1 MGVHY
6 VNGQYVGDA
15 VIDPLKPEAMVYVQG
30 GGGALKLGAV
40 EYIVFKDVWETA
52 HGVGADPPRLFD
64 TSFDLTPDGE
74 PIRDPRV
81 LLAARVAVPGEP
93 GRPAHAVEPEGD
105 LP

>member
-15 VIDPLKPEAMVYVQG
+15 VVDPLKPEAMVYVQG

-40 EYIVFKDVWETA
+40 EYIVFKDAWEPRTEPERTRRGSSTRASTSRPTGTA
-52 HGVGADPPRLFD
+52 SGSPRS
-64 TSFDLTPDGE
+64 TRCTRGCTGGTPAGS
-74 PIRDPRV
+74 
-81 LLAARVAVPGEP
+81 
-93 GRPAHAVEPEGD
+93 AHAVEPEGD